1 MLIPL
6 PTQITEIA
14 WEGALESPSQVE
26 SFSKGGGLPRLTL
39 GRPQFWPATQL
50 ISTRPGPPW
59 TPPQADHAYTLVQL
73 PFTLHPPTLDPSA
86 RYAEAR
92 LLIHLLPGQPG
103 GPAVIAHDLHPQR
116 EAVMGSRTYKF
127 GLNPSLKFGPVEIGE
142 GSIGVE
148 IETPTAAVAVQAF
161 GLGESRPYWTFQ
173 HQDAAPLT
181 GTHAVYLVI
190 AAPVIAQPVRLILD
204 ADATIQDRFGLAQVR
219 LPRKAA
225 QNLAF
230 TIA

>member
-6 PTQITEIA
+6 PTQIAKIA
-14 WEGALESPSQVE
+14 WTGALESPSQVE
-26 SFSKGGGLPRLTL
+26 SFRKGGGLPRLTL

-50 ISTRPGPPW
+50 MTARPGPPW

-73 PFTLHPPTLDPSA
+73 PFTLHPPGLDASA

-92 LLIHLLPGQPG
+92 LLAQLLPHSPG
-103 GPAVIAHDLHPQR
+103 GPAVIAHDLHPQW

-142 GSIGVE
+142 GSMGVE
-148 IETPTAAVAVQAF
+148 IETPTAGVAVQAF
-161 GLGESRPYWTFQ
+161 GLGESRPYWTFH

-190 AAPVIAQPVRLILD
+190 AAPVTAQPVRLILD
-204 ADATIQDRFGLAQVR
+204 ADATIQDRFGPVR
-219 LPRKAA
+219 VGLPRKAA
-225 QNLAF
+225 ESLTF
-230 TIA
+230 EIT